1 MKVRSLLL
9 ISIRF
14 FNTVSIQTNQ
24 TISSTPLLLILLQTL
39 LIFVGGKSYSCS
51 RLDSLGWLQTVLN
64 KNDQAPLRALSMLL
78 PCTNSATTQNF
89 GSVIARFHSNMEPS
103 LTSELSFSDARKR
116 LALSSCHKAF
126 ELSTSSTPLGLWPEN
141 GCKEN
146 QISSNQM

>member
-103 LTSELSFSDARKR
+103 LTSELSFSDDQKAPGPQLLPQSFRAWHLFDSPGALVGEWLKR
-116 LALSSCHKAF
+116 ESDKLKP
-126 ELSTSSTPLGLWPEN
+126 T
-141 GCKEN
+141 
-146 QISSNQM
+146 